1 MSDPDDLE
9 AVRARVR
16 TAVDRWTGTDTLVL
30 DKADVLALLAPTLTE
45 EERRLRDRLHQ
56 RTMDGYEDGYAEV
69 YVVTDD
75 LHDAL
80 AIIDRLSGST
90 STGGPT
96 DERFPNGYPEDPVL
110 GPYEDAAGGPSD
122 G

>member
-1 MSDPDDLE
+1 MPDPDDL
-9 AVRARVR
+9 
-16 TAVDRWTGTDTLVL
+16 GTYDGHTI
-30 DKADVLALLAPTLTE
+30 DVGPVSCPACKRPYVSAPTLTE

-96 DERFPNGYPEDPVL
+96 EQRFPNGYPEDPVL
-110 GPYEDAAGGPSD
+110 GPYEDAAGGPE
-122 G
+122 